1 LIYNGLKPKL
11 WVKIGL
17 VTGKKCFLKPSK
29 IFSKVSFD
37 HAKMASIDCEI
48 KGHGYRDLDRLKR
61 VRSLDEKQSLAY
73 SPYIWDR
80 H

>member
-1 LIYNGLKPKL
+1 M
-11 WVKIGL
+11 
-17 VTGKKCFLKPSK
+17 CFLKPSK

-48 KGHGYRDLDRLKR
+48 KVHGYRDLHHYKL
-61 VRSLDEKQSLAY
+61 VRSLDKKKYLAY
-73 SPYIWDR
+73 TPYIWDR